1 MAVILRRGTPY
12 LTLSLITSEESILQD
27 AAGILPCILNTLFV
41 IALTL
46 SVALPLGVGTAV
58 YLTEYARSRLLVRLI
73 EFAADTRAA
82 IPSIIYALAG
92 VIIFCTG
99 LGLKKT
105 LLAGSLTLA
114 IMVLPT
120 VIRTTQESLKTVPQS
135 YREGALGLGAGKWRM
150 IATVVLP
157 SALGG
162 ILTGCILS
170 IGRVIGE
177 SAVLLYT
184 AGLSMSLQDLSPGNL
199 TKASGATLSAALY
212 LYAKERSDPDTAF
225 AIAVLLLLL
234 IAVVQLAAGLVRR
247 KRKP

>member
-1 MAVILRRGTPY
+1 MILRRGTPY
-12 LTLSLITSEESILQD
+12 LTHSLITSEESILQGT
-27 AAGILPCILNTLFV
+27 AGIFPCILNTLVV
-41 IALTL
+41 IVLTL
-46 SVALPLGVGTAV
+46 SIALPLGVGAAV
-58 YLTEYARSRLLVRLI
+58 YLTEYARSRPLVRLI
-73 EFAADTRAA
+73 EFAAETLAA

-92 VIIFCTG
+92 TIIFCTG

-105 LLAGSLTLA
+105 LLSGSLTLA

-120 VIRTTQESLKTVPQS
+120 VIRTTQESLKTVPKS

-212 LYAKERSDPDTAF
+212 LYAKERSDQDTAF

-234 IAVVQLAAGLVRR
+234 IAGVQLAADLVRR
-247 KRKP
+247 RWKP